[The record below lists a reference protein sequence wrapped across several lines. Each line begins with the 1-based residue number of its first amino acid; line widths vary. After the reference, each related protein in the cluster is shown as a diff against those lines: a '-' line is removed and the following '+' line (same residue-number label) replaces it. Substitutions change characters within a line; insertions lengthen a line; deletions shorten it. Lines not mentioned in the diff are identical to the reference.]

1 MKEKDQRIKITTEIF
16 STIKFV
22 KVNAWEEYLN

>member
-1 MKEKDQRIKITTEIF
+1 MKEKDQRIKITTEIL
-16 STIKFV
+16 SSIKFV